1 MKVPETLY
9 VISHS
14 FDPWINLSIEEY
26 LLDTVKE
33 NQVIFY
39 LWQNKNTVVIGRNQ
53 NAWREARTEK
63 LHQDGGRLAR
73 RLSGGGAV
81 FHDDG
86 NLNFTFIMRK
96 ELYDQEKQ
104 FNVIL
109 KALEKLDITA
119 ELSGRNDILVDGRK
133 FSGNAFYHGKI
144 ASYHH
149 GTILVDADM
158 TKLGEYL
165 NVSKAKLKS
174 KGVKSVK
181 SRVINLRE
189 LNPELTIEKI
199 KEAMKASFEEIYAA
213 LTLEESTEDILKIP
227 EFKRYHEK
235 YSSRDWIFGKSPNF
249 DFTAE
254 TRFNWGSIE
263 LGLSINAGKIK
274 EAKFFSD
281 AMDADLVQKLS
292 ESLAENDFSKDKI
305 AARLRT
311 LDKDSTEIIEELTGW
326 IETLDI

>member
-1 MKVPETLY
+1 MKVLETVY
-9 VISHS
+9 VTSHS

-26 LLDTVKE
+26 LLDTIKD
-33 NQVIFY
+33 NQVVFY

-53 NAWREARTEK
+53 NAWREAQTEK

-86 NLNFTFIMRK
+86 NLNFTFIMKK

-109 KALEKLDITA
+109 KALEKLGITA

-133 FSGNAFYHGKI
+133 FSGNAFYHGKV

-149 GTILVDADM
+149 GTILVNADM
-158 TKLGEYL
+158 KKLSEYL
-165 NVSKAKLKS
+165 NVSKAKLKA

-189 LNPELTIEKI
+189 LNLELTIETI
-199 KEAMKASFEEIYAA
+199 KEAMKMAFEEIYAP
-213 LTLEESTEDILKIP
+213 LTHERSTEDILKIP
-227 EFKRYHEK
+227 AFESYHKK
-235 YSSRDWIFGKSPNF
+235 YSSKEWIFGKSPNF

-254 TRFNWGSIE
+254 TRFGWGGIE
-263 LGLSINAGKIK
+263 LGLSINEGKVR
-274 EAKFFSD
+274 EAKLFSD
-281 AMDADLVQKLS
+281 AMDADLIQKLS
-292 ESLAENDFSKDKI
+292 NSLAGSVFSKDI
-305 AARLRT
+305 MAAKLRET
-311 LDKDSTEIIEELTGW
+311 DDNFTQPIQDLAEW
-326 IETLDI
+326 FETLEI